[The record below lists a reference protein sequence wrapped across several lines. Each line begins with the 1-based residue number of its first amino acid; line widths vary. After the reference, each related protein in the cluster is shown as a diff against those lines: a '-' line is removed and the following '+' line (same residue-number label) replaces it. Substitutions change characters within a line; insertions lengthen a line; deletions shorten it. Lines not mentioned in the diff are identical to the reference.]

1 MGEEDEEEEEE
12 GWPAGRDEMKPQ
24 LAQHCA
30 AESWGGVPCWELG
43 RVSAGRIE

>member
-1 MGEEDEEEEEE
+1 MGEEEEEE
-12 GWPAGRDEMKPQ
+12 GEEGWPAGSDEMRPQ
-24 LAQHCA
+24 LAQHRS